1 MYKYTLLADI
11 DIEIYCFRKMDMVY
25 TRDEVEN
32 RIKPIVLKHADI
44 FERVIL
50 FGSYAR
56 EEQNE
61 KSDIDLYI
69 ESEMTT
75 GKVLTSKQYNDF
87 HTELL
92 DAFEDKKAYDLLVF
106 GGKRDRKSVKDSNLY
121 RQVERDG
128 VVLYDKGSET
138 I

>member
-1 MYKYTLLADI
+1 
-11 DIEIYCFRKMDMVY
+11 MVY

-32 RIKPIVLKHADI
+32 KIRDVVLKHEDI
-44 FERVIL
+44 FDKVVL

-56 EEQNE
+56 NEQNE

-75 GKVLTSKQYNDF
+75 GKILTCKKYRDF
-87 HTELL
+87 HLELYRSF
-92 DAFEDKKAYDLLVF
+92 DDMEFDLLVF
-106 GGKRDRKSVKDSNLY
+106 GGKRDRKSVKDSKLY
-121 RQVERDG
+121 RQVLKDG
-128 VVLYDKGSET
+128 VTIHDKGTEV

>member
-1 MYKYTLLADI
+1 
-11 DIEIYCFRKMDMVY
+11 MVY

-32 RIKPIVLKHADI
+32 KIRDVVLKHEDI
-44 FERVIL
+44 FDKVVL

-56 EEQNE
+56 NEQNE
-61 KSDIDLYI
+61 NSDIDLYI

-106 GGKRDRKSVKDSNLY
+106 GGKRDRKSVKDSKLY

-128 VVLYDKGSET
+128 VVLYDKESET

>member
-1 MYKYTLLADI
+1 
-11 DIEIYCFRKMDMVY
+11 MVY

-32 RIKPIVLKHADI
+32 KIRDVVLKHEDI
-44 FERVIL
+44 FDKVVL

-56 EEQNE
+56 NEQNE

-75 GKVLTSKQYNDF
+75 GKILTCKKYRDF
-87 HTELL
+87 HLELYRSF
-92 DAFEDKKAYDLLVF
+92 DDMEFDLLVF
-106 GGKRDRKSVKDSNLY
+106 GGKRDRKSVKDSKLY
-121 RQVERDG
+121 RQVLKDG
-128 VVLYDKGSET
+128 VTIYDKGTEV